1 MNPTKYGVNTA
12 YLLLN
17 SSVISDSVRQN
28 KMKVL
33 LPFLVFVAVL
43 ASSVQAED
51 CVKYIGVLAKEDIF
65 LNGRKETARKLI
77 KTDHADAQT
86 FVTTMNTNPENSTN
100 YQCGNTRF
108 VSHRE
113 ELIQCIAL

>member
-1 MNPTKYGVNTA
+1 
-12 YLLLN
+12 
-17 SSVISDSVRQN
+17 
-28 KMKVL
+28 MKLL
-33 LPFLVFVAVL
+33 LPFLAVVAFL
-43 ASSVQAED
+43 ACSVQAED

-77 KTDHADAQT
+77 QNNADAQT

-100 YQCGNTRF
+100 YMCGNTRF